1 MSTSDTRPRTRK
13 TPEQRAGEINDA
25 AIAIAREKG
34 LSALTL
40 RAVASRAGVAPGLV
54 SHYASSMDELV
65 ARTFRELTASEL
77 DDVRTQAETESEPA
91 ARVARMI
98 STVLSSDHDD
108 ITLVWV
114 DAWSLGRGSAAL
126 SVAIDEQMSAWQSF
140 IAQLIEEGRNSGVFR
155 TDDTDAVAWQILA
168 MIDGIAAHALT
179 RRTDAALFAARL
191 AQACETL
198 VGAAPG
204 KIAEHL
210 PTR

>member
-1 MSTSDTRPRTRK
+1 MSTSEVRPRTRK
-13 TPEQRAGEINDA
+13 SPQQRSGEIHDA
-25 AIAIAREKG
+25 AISLAREQG

-40 RAVASRAGVAPGLV
+40 RAVAARAGVVPGLV
-54 SHYASSMDELV
+54 AHYASSMDELV

-77 DDVRTQAETESEPA
+77 DDVRTQAERESEPV
-91 ARVARMI
+91 ARMARMI

-126 SVAIDEQMSAWQSF
+126 SAAIDEQMSAWQSF
-140 IAQLIEEGRNSGVFR
+140 IAQLIEEGRRSGVFR
-155 TDDTDAVAWQILA
+155 TDETDAVAWQILA

-198 VGAAPG
+198 VGAVPG
-204 KIAEHL
+204 SIGAHL
-210 PTR
+210 PVR